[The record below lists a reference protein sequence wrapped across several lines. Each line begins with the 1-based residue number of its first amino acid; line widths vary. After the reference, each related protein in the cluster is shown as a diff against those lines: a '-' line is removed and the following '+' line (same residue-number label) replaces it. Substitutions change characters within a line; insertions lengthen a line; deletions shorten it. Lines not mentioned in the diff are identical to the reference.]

1 MTAINDISDLVRI
14 IQDDPAWA
22 ETLRSVLL
30 SQELLRLPERFADFA
45 AAVAENSKTVNAR
58 LQRLEEDVAEL
69 KAGQQRLEGNV
80 TELQAGQ
87 KRLEGNV
94 TELQVGQQR
103 LEGNVT
109 ELQAGQE
116 RLEGNVTELQVG
128 QQRLE
133 RTVNRIQGE
142 LGNLS
147 GSNFERKA
155 ATMAIRIARRDLG
168 LSNPTLIHP
177 SSMTGQGP
185 LRDAL
190 NQAVDADPPR
200 LTEDEAFSV
209 ESCDAVMS
217 ATNRSGSPT
226 YVLLEAAVTVR
237 QNDVR
242 RASERAAILQQ
253 ATGVTTLA
261 VVIGDSITGKANAA
275 LQDTVSFAHLPLDRD
290 EDED

>member
-80 TELQAGQ
+80 TELQAS
-87 KRLEGNV
+87 
-94 TELQVGQQR
+94 
-103 LEGNVT
+103 
-109 ELQAGQE
+109 
-116 RLEGNVTELQVG
+116 

-133 RTVNRIQGE
+133 RTVNRMQGE

-155 ATMAIRIARRDLG
+155 VAMAVRIARRDLV

-177 SSMTGQGP
+177 ASMNGQAP

-190 NQAVDADPPR
+190 NQAVDADPPS

-217 ATNRSGSPT
+217 ATNPGGSPT

-242 RASERAAILQQ
+242 WASERAALLQQ

-261 VVIGDSITGKANAA
+261 IVIGDSITEKANAA
-275 LQDTVSFAHLPLDRD
+275 LQDSVSFAHLPLDRD
-290 EDED
+290 EDDG

>member
-14 IQDDPAWA
+14 IQDNPAWA

-87 KRLEGNV
+87 
-94 TELQVGQQR
+94 QR

-109 ELQAGQE
+109 ELQAGQ
-116 RLEGNVTELQVG
+116 
-128 QQRLE
+128 QRLE
-133 RTVNRIQGE
+133 RNVNRMQGE

-155 ATMAIRIARRDLG
+155 VAMAARIARRDLG

-177 SSMTGQGP
+177 ASMNGQGP
-185 LRDAL
+185 LSNAL
-190 NQAVDADPPR
+190 NQAVDANPPR

-217 ATNRSGSPT
+217 ATNPSGSPT

-242 RASERAAILQQ
+242 RASERAALLQQ

-261 VVIGDSITGKANAA
+261 MVIGDSITEKANAA
-275 LQDTVSFAHLPLDRD
+275 LQDSVSFAHLPLDRD
-290 EDED
+290 EDDG